1 LKKNGKRLRLCR
13 AEDIAS
19 EEMIDR
25 DYMDRA
31 LQLAERGR
39 GRTSPNP
46 LVGAVVVSR
55 DGVVVG
61 QGFHRRVGEAHA
73 ETIALD
79 EAGEHAQGATLYCT
93 LEPCCHRGRTGPCVE
108 RIVSAGISRVV
119 AAVRDPNP
127 LVSGKGFDYL
137 RAHGIAVDVGVAAQ
151 EASRL
156 NQPFFTVMRE
166 RRPFVV
172 LKAAMSADG
181 YISEAPGKRTM
192 LTSAEADRHAHLF
205 RAEVDAIAVG
215 SETLLV
221 DDPLLTARGAYRE
234 RPLTRVIFDRR
245 LRTPAHAAVLSTL
258 AAGPVMIMTSPAAAG
273 STELVQPLKAR
284 GAAIEAVEGPALR
297 DTFERLA
304 DLGIESLLLEGG
316 SEVHAAAWDEDLVDL
331 VSIYVCP
338 RVIGKGGVPFL
349 GGRAFD
355 ASALVE
361 RREERLGP
369 DTLIEG
375 YVHGPR

>member
-1 LKKNGKRLRLCR
+1 
-13 AEDIAS
+13 
-19 EEMIDR
+19 MTDR
-25 DYMDRA
+25 DFMDRA
-31 LQLAERGR
+31 LLLAERGR

-46 LVGAVVVSR
+46 LVGAVVVAP
-55 DGVVVG
+55 DGVIVG
-61 QGFHRRVGEAHA
+61 QGYHRRVGEAHA

-79 EAGEHAQGATLYCT
+79 EAGAQARGATLYCT
-93 LEPCCHRGRTGPCVE
+93 LEPCSHRGRTGPCAE
-108 RIVSAGISRVV
+108 RIVSAGIARVV
-119 AAVRDPNP
+119 AAIQDPNP
-127 LVSGKGFDYL
+127 LVNGKGFEHL
-137 RAHGIAVDVGVAAQ
+137 RAHGVAVEVGLGAADAQ
-151 EASRL
+151 RL

-172 LKAAMSADG
+172 LKAAISADG
-181 YISEAPGKRTM
+181 YIAEAPGKRTT
-192 LTSAEADRHAHLF
+192 LTSAVADRHAHLF

-215 SETLLV
+215 SETILV
-221 DDPLLTARGAYRE
+221 DDPLLTPRGAYRE

-258 AAGPVMIMTSPAAAG
+258 AAGPVMIMTSPAAAA
-273 STELVQPLKAR
+273 SAELRQPLETR
-284 GAAIEAVEGPALR
+284 GARIEAVEGPALR
-297 DTFERLA
+297 PTFERLA

-338 RVIGKGGVPFL
+338 RVIGPGGVRFL

-355 ASALVE
+355 PSTLID

>member
-1 LKKNGKRLRLCR
+1 
-13 AEDIAS
+13 
-19 EEMIDR
+19 
-25 DYMDRA
+25 MDRA

-46 LVGAVVVSR
+46 LVGAVVVSS

-79 EAGEHAQGATLYCT
+79 EAGPRAQGATLYCT
-93 LEPCCHRGRTGPCVE
+93 LEPCSPGSSRRRQHDQTGPCAE
-108 RIVSAGISRVV
+108 RIVAAGISRVV
-119 AAVRDPNP
+119 AAVVDPNP
-127 LVSGKGFDYL
+127 LVNGKGFEFL
-137 RAHGIAVDVGVAAQ
+137 RAHGVAVDVGVASR

-156 NQPFFTVMRE
+156 NQPFFTAMRE
-166 RRPFVV
+166 HRPFVV

-181 YISEAPGKRTM
+181 YIAEAPGKRTM
-192 LTSAEADRHAHLF
+192 LTSSDADRHAHLL

-215 SETLLV
+215 SETILV

-234 RPLTRVIFDRR
+234 RPFVRVIFDRR

-258 AAGPVMIMTSPAAAG
+258 AAGPVMIMTSPAAAA
-273 STELVQPLKAR
+273 SAELRQPLEAR
-284 GAAIEAVEGPALR
+284 GARIEVVEGTALR
-297 DTFERLA
+297 PAFERLA
-304 DLGIESLLLEGG
+304 DLGVESLLLEGG
-316 SEVHAAAWDEDLVDL
+316 SEVHAAAWAEDLVDV

-338 RVIGKGGVPFL
+338 RVIGAGGVPFL
-349 GGRAFD
+349 DGRPFD
-355 ASALVE
+355 ASMLVD

>member
-1 LKKNGKRLRLCR
+1 
-13 AEDIAS
+13 
-19 EEMIDR
+19 
-25 DYMDRA
+25 MDRA
-31 LQLAERGR
+31 LMLAERGR

-46 LVGAVVVSR
+46 LVGAVVVSP
-55 DGVVVG
+55 DGVIVG

-79 EAGEHAQGATLYCT
+79 EAGARARGATLYCT
-93 LEPCCHRGRTGPCVE
+93 LEPCSHHGRTGPCAE
-108 RIVSAGISRVV
+108 RIVAAGVSRVV
-119 AAVRDPNP
+119 AAIQDPNP
-127 LVSGKGFDYL
+127 LVNGKGFEHL
-137 RAHGIAVDVGVAAQ
+137 RRHGVSVDVGVAA
-151 EASRL
+151 EESRKL

-172 LKAAMSADG
+172 LKAAISADG
-181 YISEAPGKRTM
+181 YIAEAPGKRTM

-215 SETLLV
+215 SETILV

-234 RPLTRVIFDRR
+234 RPLMRVIFDRR

-258 AAGPVMIMTSPAAAG
+258 GAGPVMIMTSPAAAA
-273 STELVQPLKAR
+273 SAELIAPLEAR
-284 GAAIEAVEGPALR
+284 GARIEVVDGTVLR
-297 DTFERLA
+297 PSFERLA

-338 RVIGKGGVPFL
+338 RVIGAGGVPFL

-355 ASALVE
+355 QGVLID

-369 DTLIEG
+369 DRLIEG

>member
-1 LKKNGKRLRLCR
+1 
-13 AEDIAS
+13 
-19 EEMIDR
+19 MVDR

-31 LQLAERGR
+31 LLLAERGR

-46 LVGAVVVSR
+46 LVGAVVVSP
-55 DGVVVG
+55 DGVIVG

-79 EAGEHAQGATLYCT
+79 EAGARARGATLYCT
-93 LEPCCHRGRTGPCVE
+93 LEPCSHRGRTGPCAE

-119 AAVRDPNP
+119 AAIQDPNP
-127 LVSGKGFDYL
+127 LVNGKGFEHL
-137 RAHGIAVDVGVAAQ
+137 RAHGIAVDVGLG
-151 EASRL
+151 ASDARRL

-166 RRPFVV
+166 HRPFVV
-172 LKAAMSADG
+172 LKAAMSTDG
-181 YISEAPGKRTM
+181 YIAEAPGKRTM

-215 SETLLV
+215 SETILV

-234 RPLTRVIFDRR
+234 RPLTRVVFDRR

-258 AAGPVMIMTSPAAAG
+258 AAGPVMIMASAESACSA
-273 STELVQPLKAR
+273 ELREPLEAR
-284 GAAIEAVEGPALR
+284 GARVEAVEGPTLR
-297 DTFERLA
+297 AAFERLA

-338 RVIGKGGVPFL
+338 RVIGPGGVPFL

-355 ASALVE
+355 ASALID

>member
-1 LKKNGKRLRLCR
+1 V
-13 AEDIAS
+13 ADAV
-19 EEMIDR
+19 DR

-31 LQLAERGR
+31 LLLAERGR

-46 LVGAVVVSR
+46 LVGAVVVSA
-55 DGVVVG
+55 DGVIVG
-61 QGFHRRVGEAHA
+61 QGYHRRVGEAHA

-79 EAGEHAQGATLYCT
+79 EAGERARGATLYCT
-93 LEPCCHRGRTGPCVE
+93 LEPCSHRGRTGPCAE
-108 RIVSAGISRVV
+108 RIVAAGITRVV
-119 AAVRDPNP
+119 AAIQDPNP
-127 LVSGKGFDYL
+127 LVDGKGFEHL
-137 RAHGIAVDVGVAAQ
+137 RAHGIAVDVGLGAPAAR
-151 EASRL
+151 RL
-156 NQPFFTVMRE
+156 NRPFFTVMRE
-166 RRPFVV
+166 HRPYVV
-172 LKAAMSADG
+172 LKAAVSADG
-181 YISEAPGKRTM
+181 YIAEAPGKRTT

-215 SETLLV
+215 SETILV

-234 RPLTRVIFDRR
+234 RPLTRVVFDRR

-258 AAGPVMIMTSPAAAG
+258 AAGPVIIMSSAESARSAG
-273 STELVQPLKAR
+273 LRRPLEAR
-284 GAAIEAVEGPALR
+284 GARVEAVDGQTLR
-297 DTFERLA
+297 AAFERLA

-338 RVIGKGGVPFL
+338 RVIGPGGVPFL
-349 GGRAFD
+349 SGRAFD
-355 ASALVE
+355 DSILID

>member
-1 LKKNGKRLRLCR
+1 
-13 AEDIAS
+13 
-19 EEMIDR
+19 
-25 DYMDRA
+25 MDRA
-31 LQLAERGR
+31 IQLAERGR

-46 LVGAVVVSR
+46 LVGAVVVSS

-61 QGFHRRVGEAHA
+61 QGYHHRVGEAHA
-73 ETIALD
+73 EAIALD
-79 EAGEHAQGATLYCT
+79 EAGARAKGATLYCT

-108 RIVSAGISRVV
+108 RIVASGISRVV
-119 AAVRDPNP
+119 AAVEDPNP
-127 LVSGKGFDYL
+127 LVNGKGFEHL
-137 RAHGIAVDVGVAAQ
+137 RAHGIAVDVGVASH
-151 EASRL
+151 EARRL

-172 LKAAMSADG
+172 LKAAMSVDG
-181 YISEAPGKRTM
+181 YIAEAPGKRTM

-258 AAGPVMIMTSPAAAG
+258 AAGPVIIMTSPAAA
-273 STELVQPLKAR
+273 SSAELIQPLEAR
-284 GAAIEAVEGPALR
+284 GAQIEAVEGPSLR
-297 DTFERLA
+297 AAFERLA

-316 SEVHAAAWDEDLVDL
+316 SDVHAAAWDEDLVDV

-338 RVIGKGGVPFL
+338 KVIGKGGVPFL
-349 GGRAFD
+349 SGRRFEPKM
-355 ASALVE
+355 LVD